1 MIIKLDIDGVLR
13 DMESPMIRLY
23 NERFQTHM
31 KSGDLISYD
40 IDKSFPLFQKVG
52 IDGYKFFFEDHL
64 QDCYINADAY
74 ERAAEAVQLLRKR
87 GHIIHVVSYQPSLK
101 AQKATLE
108 WLNINNIKFD
118 NITFTNI
125 KDKTCVP
132 CEMIID
138 DCPEYI
144 DSEPESVLKICINH
158 SYNTDCNAMHF
169 DSLYSF
175 AKSIYDFD
183 LQPLKQ
189 K

>member
-23 NERFQTHM
+23 NEKFQTHM
-31 KSGDLISYD
+31 KLGDLVSYD
-40 IDKSFPLFQKVG
+40 IDESFPLFRNTG
-52 IDGYKFFFEDHL
+52 IDGHKFFFEDHL
-64 QDCYINADAY
+64 QECYIDADVY
-74 ERAAEAVQLLRKR
+74 EGAAEAVKLLRER
-87 GHIIHVVSYQPSLK
+87 DHIIHIVSYQPSLK

-108 WLNINNIKFD
+108 WLNANNIKFD
-118 NITFTNI
+118 DITFTDI
-125 KDKTCVP
+125 KDKTYVP
-132 CEMIID
+132 CDVIID

-158 SYNTDCNAMHF
+158 SYNTDCDAMHF

-175 AKSIYDFD
+175 AKLIYDFD
-183 LQPLKQ
+183 LQTLKQ

>member
-23 NERFQTHM
+23 NEKFQTHM
-31 KSGDLISYD
+31 KLGDLVSYD
-40 IDKSFPLFQKVG
+40 IDESFPLFRNTG
-52 IDGYKFFFEDHL
+52 IDGHKFFFEDHL
-64 QDCYINADAY
+64 QECYIEAKAY
-74 ERAAEAVQLLRKR
+74 ERAAEAVKLLRKR
-87 GHIIHVVSYQPSLK
+87 GHVIHVVSYQPSLK

-108 WLNINNIKFD
+108 WLNVNNIEFD
-118 NITFTNI
+118 DITFTDI
-125 KDKTCVP
+125 KDKTYVP
-132 CEMIID
+132 CDVIID

-158 SYNTDCNAMHF
+158 SYNTDCDAMHF

-175 AKSIYDFD
+175 AKLIYDFD
-183 LQPLKQ
+183 LQTLKQ

>member
-23 NERFQTHM
+23 NEKFQTHM
-31 KSGDLISYD
+31 KLGDLVSYD
-40 IDKSFPLFQKVG
+40 IDKSFPLFRNAN
-52 IDGYKFFFEDHL
+52 IDGHKFFFEDHL
-64 QDCYINADAY
+64 QECYIDANAY
-74 ERAAEAVQLLRKR
+74 EGAAEAVQLLRKR
-87 GHIIHVVSYQPSLK
+87 GHIIHVVSYQPSLN

-108 WLNINNIKFD
+108 WLNMNNIEFD

-125 KDKTCVP
+125 KDKTYVP
-132 CEMIID
+132 CDIIVD

-144 DSEPESVLKICINH
+144 DSEPESALKVCINH
-158 SYNTDCNAMHF
+158 SYNIACNAMHF

-175 AKSIYDFD
+175 AKLIYDFD
-183 LQPLKQ
+183 LQILKQ

>member
-1 MIIKLDIDGVLR
+1 MIIKLDVDGVLR

-23 NERFQTHM
+23 NKRFQTRM
-31 KSGDLISYD
+31 KSGDLISYN
-40 IDKSFPLFQKVG
+40 IDKSFPLFRKVG

-74 ERAAEAVQLLRKR
+74 EGAAEAVQLLRKR
-87 GHIIHVVSYQPSLK
+87 GHIIHVVSYQPSLN

-108 WLNINNIKFD
+108 WLNMNNIEFD

-125 KDKTCVP
+125 KDKTCVS
-132 CEMIID
+132 CDMIID

-144 DSEPESVLKICINH
+144 DSEPELVLKICINH